1 LFRAVRM
8 SNYSDYSSKY
18 APLLRLLESGP
29 EDRGFLRE
37 HSGYS
42 RDLEREYDSVRR
54 GAILAYLRALEDD
67 WRRLYHELLPAALND
82 PHLAEM
88 LAGLDDQLA
97 KAVRRIKL
105 HLTLERW
112 HAIPKARSR
121 ATSALLA
128 RMSEFR
134 QLSVSPAAM

>member
-1 LFRAVRM
+1 M
-8 SNYSDYSSKY
+8 PNYSDYSSKY
-18 APLLRLLESGP
+18 APLVRLLESGP

-37 HSGYS
+37 HRGYS
-42 RDLEREYDSVRR
+42 RDLEREYESVRR

-67 WRRLYHELLPAALND
+67 WRRLYDELLPVALND
-82 PHLAEM
+82 PRLGEM
-88 LAGLDDQLA
+88 LAGLNDQLA

-105 HLTLERW
+105 NVTLERW
-112 HAIPKARSR
+112 HAIPKSRSR

>member
-1 LFRAVRM
+1 M
-8 SNYSDYSSKY
+8 PNYSDYSSKY

-42 RDLEREYDSVRR
+42 RGLLHEYDSVRR

-67 WRRLYHELLPAALND
+67 WRRLYQELLPVALNG
-82 PHLAEM
+82 PQLAEM
-88 LAGLDDQLA
+88 LASLDDQLA

-112 HAIPKARSR
+112 HAIPKIRSR
-121 ATSALLA
+121 ATSALLDE
-128 RMSEFR
+128 MSRFR

>member
-1 LFRAVRM
+1 M
-8 SNYSDYSSKY
+8 PNHSDYSSKY

-37 HSGYS
+37 HSGYA

-54 GAILAYLRALEDD
+54 GAVLAYLRALEDD
-67 WRRLYHELLPAALND
+67 WRRLYRELVPAALND

-88 LAGLDDQLA
+88 LAGLDSQLA

-105 HLTLERW
+105 HLALERW
-112 HAIPKARSR
+112 HGIPKARTR
-121 ATSALLA
+121 NTSALLDQ
-128 RMSEFR
+128 MSKFR
-134 QLSVSPAAM
+134 QLSVTPAAM

>member
-1 LFRAVRM
+1 M
-8 SNYSDYSSKY
+8 PNYSDYSSKY
-18 APLLRLLESGP
+18 APLVRLLESGP

-37 HSGYS
+37 HSGYT

-67 WRRLYHELLPAALND
+67 WRKLYRELVPAALND

-88 LAGLDDQLA
+88 LASLDDQLA
-97 KAVRRIKL
+97 RAVRRIKL

-112 HAIPKARSR
+112 RAIPKARSR
-121 ATSALLA
+121 ATNALLA
-128 RMSEFR
+128 QMSEFR
-134 QLSVSPAAM
+134 QLSLSPAAM